1 MPTSKVLLNVWVNRF
16 QKPLN
21 KQVVTI
27 KNLSF
32 VLLMVLSF
40 IWGGCDNEDTSGDSY
55 ADIIM
60 QVSETTVWESVWG
73 SNVPMEYMLV
83 KDPSDTEWQRLV
95 MGSIEGFEYVY
106 LIPVMSFC

>member
-1 MPTSKVLLNVWVNRF
+1 M
-16 QKPLN
+16 
-21 KQVVTI
+21 TI
-27 KNLSF
+27 KNLAF

-40 IWGGCDNEDTSGDSY
+40 IWCGCDNEDTSGDSY

-83 KDPSDTEWQRLV
+83 KEPSDTEWQRLV

-106 LIPVMSFC
+106 LNPL